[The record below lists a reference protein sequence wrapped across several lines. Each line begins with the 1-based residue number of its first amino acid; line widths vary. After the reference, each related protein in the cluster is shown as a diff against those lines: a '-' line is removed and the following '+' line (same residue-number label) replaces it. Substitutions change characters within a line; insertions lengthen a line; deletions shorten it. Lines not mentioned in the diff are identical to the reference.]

1 MVKNCSQKIFF
12 KLKILLVLLLVSVI
26 NVIGISAPPDFPDFK
41 TGPDYKLTGLI
52 QQAKITGKVIDED
65 GNPMPGV
72 NIQIEGTTIG
82 TLTDANGNYSIDKP
96 RDNVVLVFSFI
107 GFITQK
113 VPSAG
118 RSVIDVNLA
127 SEVTALEEVVV
138 TGYSAQ
144 RRKDIAGSVAVVQVD
159 NLKTVA
165 SRSVQQ
171 ALQGMASGVD
181 ITQSGVPGAAPKIYI
196 RGVTSFGNTDPLVI
210 VDGIEQSLNN
220 ISSVDIES
228 IQVLKD
234 AGAASIYGV
243 RGSNGVI
250 LVTTKK
256 GKTGAPVISYEGS
269 YGIQYPLP
277 GNPWNILN
285 TEDYVKVYQTA
296 FPGNPRFLNGIPDYM
311 YRGPQG
317 AGVAMQ
323 GDAAVDPEKYFYESP
338 NRGQNYII
346 QKVDKEGYDWFHALF
361 KKAPT
366 TEHNITASGGTDKAK
381 YLFSL
386 GYLRQQGTLVETN
399 LQRYSARVNTEY
411 SIGKNIRIG
420 ENANIIHRNNVGFS
434 ENSQFGGIVETM
446 KLQPIVPLYDIK
458 GNWGGTFGGPE
469 LGDGQNP
476 VAVQTRNSMNDIPLD
491 WYIIGNAFVEA
502 DFLKGFTARSSLG
515 YNINNSFSSNFNTTQ
530 VENVQ
535 ANTSPNSLS
544 VDAGYGSR
552 MTFTNT
558 LRYKNTFGKHNVE
571 AMIGS
576 EAIKYVSRSLSGSRE
591 TFFSEDPNYLV
602 LGGGTAATNN
612 SSSIYMESLF
622 SVFSRVDY
630 NFSNKYYVGATLRRD
645 GSSKFGPESR
655 YGIFPSF
662 SLAWRLSDESF
673 MQNISWLDDL
683 KIRGSYGVLGS
694 QNNVSATNAFNL
706 YGASVTGSYYDITG
720 SGTGEVQGF
729 YASRIGNPRTSW
741 EENIVTN
748 IGFDATLL
756 NNSLDIS
763 FEWYKKSVKGLLFSE
778 PLPAAII
785 SGATAPTVNIGD
797 IQNIGVDATIGY
809 RGKIGN
815 EFNYSI
821 RANVTHYKNECVDIP
836 SPGYFGSGSWQGVGT
851 PVRNQEG
858 HPVSSFFGYNIIGLF
873 NSAEDVSSSPT
884 QNGAAPGRFK
894 YEDVTKD
901 GAITPDDRKHLGD
914 PNPLLTGGLNI
925 GAEFKNFDLSAFF
938 YGSFGNEICN
948 LTRSYLYFMSFY
960 PTTNKSNELLN
971 AWTPEN
977 TNTKIPKI
985 ETAGTESSSAVMNSF
1000 YIEDGSYLKLKSLQ
1014 LGYTFSPELL
1024 QTIKLSKLRLYVQAA
1039 NLFTLTKYTGLD
1051 PEFIGGGA
1059 SVHGV
1064 DLGSYPNNELNVY
1077 FGVSVTF

>member
-1 MVKNCSQKIFF
+1 MKKLNHLTRTVFTQDCSGITFRFMKVMI
-12 KLKILLVLLLVSVI
+12 ILLFLIAL
-26 NVIGISAPPDFPDFK
+26 NVPGIGSNPDSDK
-41 TGPDYKLTGLI
+41 KSDLTALI
-52 QQAKITGKVIDED
+52 QQARVTGRVTDEQ

-72 NIQIEGTTIG
+72 NVQIEGTTVG
-82 TLTDANGNYSIDKP
+82 VLTDANGNYQIDKP

-107 GFITQK
+107 GYTTQRM
-113 VPSAG
+113 SAAG
-118 RSVIDVNLA
+118 RTAINVNLV
-127 SEVTALEEVVV
+127 SEVQALEEVVV

-144 RRKDIAGSVAVVQVD
+144 RRKDIAGSIAVVQVE
-159 NLKTVA
+159 NLRTVA

-256 GKTGAPVISYEGS
+256 GKAGAPVISYEGS
-269 YGIQYPLP
+269 YGIQFP
-277 GNPWNILN
+277 
-285 TEDYVKVYQTA
+285 DYVKVYQIA

-311 YRGPQG
+311 YRGPAG
-317 AGVAMQ
+317 AGVAMA
-323 GDAAVDPEKYFYESP
+323 GDPAVDPAKYFWQSP

-346 QKVDKEGYDWFHALF
+346 QKVDKEGFDWYHALF
-361 KKAPT
+361 KRAPT
-366 TEHNITASGGTDKAK
+366 TEHNITASGGTDKSK

-386 GYLRQQGTLVETN
+386 GYLQQQGTLVKTN
-399 LQRYSARVNTEY
+399 LQRYSVRVNTEY
-411 SIGKNIRIG
+411 TIGKNIRVG
-420 ENANIIHRNNVGFS
+420 ENANIIHRNNAGFS

-446 KLQPIVPLYDIK
+446 KQQPIVPLKDIG

-476 VAVQTRNSMNDIPLD
+476 VGVQYYNNENDVPLD
-491 WYIIGNAFVEA
+491 WYVIGNGFAEV
-502 DFLKGFTARSSLG
+502 DFLKGFTARTSMG
-515 YNINNSFSSNFNTTQ
+515 FNINNSFNSNFNTTQ

-544 VDAGYGSR
+544 VTSGYGST

-558 LRYKNTFGKHNVE
+558 LKYKKTFAKHNLE
-571 AMIGS
+571 AMVGS
-576 EAIKYVSRSLSGSRE
+576 EAIQYVSRSVNGYRE
-591 TFFSEDPNYLV
+591 TFFSEDPSYLV
-602 LGGGTAATNN
+602 LAGGTAATSN
-612 SSSIYMESLF
+612 SSSIYEESLF
-622 SVFSRVDY
+622 SI
-630 NFSNKYYVGATLRRD
+630 FSNKYYLGATLRRD
-645 GSSKFGPESR
+645 GSSRFGPESR

-662 SLAWRLSDESF
+662 SLAWRISDEGF

-694 QNNVSATNAFNL
+694 QNNVSASNAFNL
-706 YGASVTGSYYDITG
+706 YGTSVTGSYYDIAG
-720 SGTGEVQGF
+720 SGTSEVQGF
-729 YASRIGNPRTSW
+729 YVSRIGNPRTSW
-741 EENIVTN
+741 EENIITN
-748 IGFDATLL
+748 VGFDATVL

-763 FEWYKKSVKGLLFSE
+763 LEWYKKSIKGLLFSE
-778 PLPAAII
+778 PLPATVL

-797 IQNIGVDATIGY
+797 IQNIGIDATVAY
-809 RGKIGN
+809 RGKIGSD
-815 EFNYSI
+815 FKYSV

-858 HPVSSFFGYNIIGLF
+858 HPISSFFGYNIIGLF
-873 NSAEDVSSSPT
+873 NSAEEVTSSPT
-884 QNGAAPGRFK
+884 QSGAAPGRFK
-894 YEDVTKD
+894 YEDINDDKIIN
-901 GAITPDDRKHLGD
+901 ADDRKHLGD
-914 PNPLLTGGLNI
+914 PNPSLTAGLNL
-925 GAEFKNFDLSAFF
+925 GANYKGFDLSAFF
-938 YGSFGNEICN
+938 YASLGNEICN

-977 TNTKIPKI
+977 TNTTIPKI
-985 ETAGTESSSAVMNSF
+985 ETAGTESSSGAMNSF

-1014 LGYTFSPELL
+1014 LGYTFGPDIL
-1024 QTIKLSKLRLYVQAA
+1024 QAIRLSKLRLYVQAA

-1064 DLGSYPNNELNVY
+1064 DLGSYPNNELNIY